1 MSIDP
6 VTQGPL
12 RMVHPQLE
20 ALLNAAIDGVLILDH
35 KSRIRLMS
43 HAAERM
49 FGYRE
54 ADMLGHDVSYLLP
67 DYHDVSHPQL
77 MGVQEPQFLG
87 HAWHLQARR
96 RDGSRFAAELASGKI
111 HGIDPPRYVA
121 FVRDISDRVKREV
134 ALRQSESALRTAQ
147 RLANIGNYIIHQ
159 DASQDDYASPQLR
172 RMFDWDQEGSVS
184 HILVRMLSVVHP
196 SDQARVMQ
204 AFAELENDGRSID
217 IEYRTLSVTSGLRHI
232 HHLAQRLKDETDDRT
247 QHVGTI
253 HDITDRKLAD
263 YELRNMHNRIA
274 HFGRVS
280 TMGEMATGMA
290 HEINQPLTAI
300 ASYAQACRRLLMGGN
315 SEIDEIAAA
324 LEQIAQQALRAGEVI
339 RRMRAFARHH
349 EARMKPVG
357 ANRLL
362 EELVELAQT
371 DAHHHNVRLLVEAD
385 ADAPMVC
392 ADAVQIQQVLLNLVR
407 NAIDAMQTIPEP
419 SREVVLRTR
428 VAEQGEIEFM
438 VADRGAGLPPELS
451 SQVFT
456 AFFTTKPSGTGLGL
470 SISQSIIKVHGG
482 RLWCTDNPGGGARFF
497 FSLPSIDTVRE

>member
-20 ALLNAAIDGVLILDH
+20 GLLNAAIDGVMILDH

-49 FGYRE
+49 FGYQE
-54 ADMLGHDVSYLLP
+54 ADMLGYEVSHLLP
-67 DYHDVSHPQL
+67 EYHDGNHAHFV
-77 MGVQEPQFLG
+77 GVHEPKFLG
-87 HAWHLQARR
+87 HAWQLQGRR
-96 RDGSRFAAELASGKI
+96 HDGSRFAAELTTGKI
-111 HGIDPPRYVA
+111 HGIEPPRYVT
-121 FVRDISDRVKREV
+121 FVRDISDRVRREA
-134 ALRQSESALRTAQ
+134 ALKQSEAALHTAQ
-147 RLANIGNYIIHQ
+147 RLANIGNYIIHE
-159 DASQDDYASPQLR
+159 DDSQGDYASPQLR
-172 RMFDWDQEGSVS
+172 RMFDWDQAGSVS

-196 SDQARVMQ
+196 SDRARVML
-204 AFAELENDGRSID
+204 AFNELENDSRSID

-232 HHLAQRLKDETDDRT
+232 HHLAQLLHDDSDGRV
-247 QHVGTI
+247 QHVGTV

-274 HFGRVS
+274 HFGRIS
-280 TMGEMATGMA
+280 TMGEMATGLA

-300 ASYAQACRRLLMGGN
+300 ASYAQACRRMLIGG
-315 SEIDEIAAA
+315 SYEIDEITTA

-339 RRMRAFARHH
+339 RRMRAFAKYH
-349 EARMKPVG
+349 EARLEAVG

-371 DAHHHNVRLLVEAD
+371 DAHHHNVRLLVETA
-385 ADAPMVC
+385 AEAPMVC

-407 NAIDAMQTIPEP
+407 NAIDAMQTMPEP
-419 SREVVLRTR
+419 LREIVLRTR
-428 VAEQGEIEFM
+428 VAERGEIEFM
-438 VADRGAGLPPELS
+438 VADRGVGLPPELTS
-451 SQVFT
+451 EVFT

-482 RLWCTDNPGGGARFF
+482 RLWCADNPGGGARFF
-497 FSLPSIDTVRE
+497 FCLPSIDTGHG